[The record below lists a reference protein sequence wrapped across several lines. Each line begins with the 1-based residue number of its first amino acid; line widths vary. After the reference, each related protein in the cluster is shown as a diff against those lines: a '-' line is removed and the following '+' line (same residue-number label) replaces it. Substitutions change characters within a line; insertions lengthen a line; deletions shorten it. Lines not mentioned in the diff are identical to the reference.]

1 MTPAGSLTTGQASPS
16 NSAGL
21 LVIYLT
27 CRAAGEAVRA
37 LGREYAVTTSGRV
50 FDRLTMPVDDDAII
64 AGGAPT
70 RGRGAFTT
78 HEANFGASRSMALV
92 MVNY

>member
-1 MTPAGSLTTGQASPS
+1 
-16 NSAGL
+16 
-21 LVIYLT
+21 
-27 CRAAGEAVRA
+27 
-37 LGREYAVTTSGRV
+37 
-50 FDRLTMPVDDDAII
+50 VDDDAII
-64 AGGAPT
+64 AGGAPA